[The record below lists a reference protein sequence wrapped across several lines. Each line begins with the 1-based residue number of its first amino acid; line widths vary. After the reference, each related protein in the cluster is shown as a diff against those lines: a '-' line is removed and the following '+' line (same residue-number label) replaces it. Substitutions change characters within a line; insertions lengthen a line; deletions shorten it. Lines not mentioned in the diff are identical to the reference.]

1 MRQVYKRMVYLPL
14 AIKREISRFNF
25 VKDTHCVFFYC
36 YIKMDKRTREKEN
49 DVTKKLV
56 YKAVAGFSKSNTN
69 LP

>member
-1 MRQVYKRMVYLPL
+1 
-14 AIKREISRFNF
+14 
-25 VKDTHCVFFYC
+25 
-36 YIKMDKRTREKEN
+36 MDKRTREKEN